1 MTCINI
7 SVKCRW
13 IHFGLG
19 IKPGT
24 KLLGLNDESK
34 ATLKQRLS
42 EVKLLIVDEL
52 SMVSNFLQLPWV
64 TGKLI
69 FSIFFGK
76 GSMKIL
82 LGVQLLHLFKLTEL
96 TAVVSQNDKLFI
108 DLLNKV
114 WVSNIDD
121 DIEILLKAK
130 FIHESDENYPKDAL
144 LMYAEN

>member
-1 MTCINI
+1 M
-7 SVKCRW
+7 
-13 IHFGLG
+13 
-19 IKPGT
+19 
-24 KLLGLNDESK
+24 
-34 ATLKQRLS
+34 
-42 EVKLLIVDEL
+42 KLLIVDEL